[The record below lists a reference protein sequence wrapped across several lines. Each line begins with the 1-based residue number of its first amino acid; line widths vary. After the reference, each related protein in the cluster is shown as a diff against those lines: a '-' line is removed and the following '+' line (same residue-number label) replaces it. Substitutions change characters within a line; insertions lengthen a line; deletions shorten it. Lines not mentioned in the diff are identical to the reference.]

1 MASFEWHCK
10 ECELVWERDC
20 EIGKAPKRTKC
31 PECNKM
37 SDRFFGEV
45 NFSFKDDGCG
55 NKDSGASDFWAVKQ
69 RYKKHAQQGFDK
81 DSANTFLKRSIEET
95 KSRLNDESFR
105 YKPANFN
112 YDNLERDGK
121 VRRLRDNEAK
131 DKMER
136 AKKLTGEAYDK
147 ANRMGYKDAGKD
159 KLDISKPQKQF

>member
-1 MASFEWHCK
+1 MPTFEWLCK
-10 ECELVWERDC
+10 ECEVVWERDC

-31 PECNKM
+31 PECNKL

-55 NKDSGASDFWAVKQ
+55 NRGTGANDFWSIKQ
-69 RYKKHAQQGFDK
+69 RYRKHAEKGFDK
-81 DSANTFLKRSIEET
+81 DSANRFLNRSIDET
-95 KSRLNDESFR
+95 KARMNDESFR

-112 YDNLERDGK
+112 YENLERDGK
-121 VRRLRDNEAK
+121 VRRLRSDEAK
-131 DKMER
+131 DKMKR

-147 ANRMGYKDAGKD
+147 ANKMGYKDAGKD